1 MIATTRD
8 ARTGALALAGLSG
21 AFVAAILLAAWTF
34 PPDAL
39 STDPSARLL
48 APAPAHPFGTD
59 ALGRDM
65 FVRTI
70 EGLGL
75 SLAVGFLAASL
86 SAIIALVLATAAAMS
101 RSLDALV
108 GGLVDLA
115 LGLPHLVLLILVAY
129 ALGGGTEAVVVAV
142 ALTHW
147 PRLARVLRAEIL
159 QVRGALYVQTSRRLG
174 RSRAWIARHHFAPH
188 LVPQLLVGFVLLFPH
203 AIMHEAALTFLGFGL
218 EPHLPAIGVMLA
230 DSMRYL
236 TGGYW
241 WLAVLPG
248 LMLVALTLAFDRLGD
263 GLRRLVSPWEAER

>member
-70 EGLGL
+70 EGLAL

>member
-1 MIATTRD
+1 MTVIAGSGR
-8 ARTGALALAGLSG
+8 AASLGLAALAAL
-21 AFVAAILLAAWTF
+21 FVTGVVAAAWTI
-34 PPDAL
+34 PSSAL
-39 STDPSARLL
+39 ATDPAARLL
-48 APAPAHPFGTD
+48 APSWTHPFGTD

-65 FVRTI
+65 VVRTL
-70 EGLGL
+70 EGLAL
-75 SLAVGFLAASL
+75 SLAVGFLAATL
-86 SAIIALVLATAAAMS
+86 SAITALVLAAAAASS
-101 RSLDALV
+101 RTLDAIV

-129 ALGGGTEAVVVAV
+129 ALGGGTEAVVAAV

-147 PRLARVLRAEIL
+147 PRLTRVLRAEIL

-174 RSRAWIARHHFAPH
+174 RSGAWIARHHFAPH
-188 LVPQLLVGFVLLFPH
+188 LLPQLLVGFVLLFPH

-230 DSMRYL
+230 ESLRYL

>member
-1 MIATTRD
+1 MIAIARD
-8 ARTGALALAGLSG
+8 ARTGAVVLAAVAGL
-21 AFVAAILLAAWTF
+21 FVAAVLAAAWTM
-34 PPDAL
+34 PPTAL
-39 STDPSARLL
+39 ATDPAARLL
-48 APAPAHPFGTD
+48 APSAAHPFGTD
-59 ALGRDM
+59 SLGRD
-65 FVRTI
+65 VLARTV
-70 EGLGL
+70 EGLAL

-86 SAIIALVLATAAAMS
+86 SAIIALVLAAAAATS
-101 RSLDALV
+101 RTLDTLV

-129 ALGGGTEAVVVAV
+129 ALGGGTEAVIAAV
-142 ALTHW
+142 AFTHW

-159 QVRGALYVQTSRRLG
+159 QVRRALYVQTSRRLG
-174 RSRAWIARHHFAPH
+174 RSDVWIARHHFAPH
-188 LVPQLLVGFVLLFPH
+188 VLPQLLVGFVLLFPH

-230 DSMRYL
+230 ESLRYL

-263 GLRRLVSPWEAER
+263 GLRRLVSPWESER

>member
-1 MIATTRD
+1 MTAIAPS
-8 ARTGALALAGLSG
+8 ARVAAFALAALAAL
-21 AFVAAILLAAWTF
+21 FVAAVLAAAWTI
-34 PPDAL
+34 PPNAL
-39 STDPSARLL
+39 ATDPATRLL
-48 APAPAHPFGTD
+48 APSWAHPFGTD

-65 FVRTI
+65 LVRTL
-70 EGLGL
+70 EGLAL
-75 SLAVGFLAASL
+75 SLAVGFLAATL
-86 SAIIALVLATAAAMS
+86 SAVIALLLAAAAASS
-101 RSLDALV
+101 RTLDTVV

-129 ALGGGTEAVVVAV
+129 ALGGGTEAVIAAV

-174 RSRAWIARHHFAPH
+174 RSGAWIARHHFAPH
-188 LVPQLLVGFVLLFPH
+188 VLPQLLVGFVLLLPH

-218 EPHLPAIGVMLA
+218 EPHLPALGVMLA
-230 DSMRYL
+230 ESMRHL

-248 LMLVALTLAFDRLGD
+248 LMLVALTLAVDRLGD
-263 GLRRLVSPWEAER
+263 ALHRLVSPWESER

>member
-65 FVRTI
+65 FLRTI
-70 EGLGL
+70 EGLAL